1 MRVCMLNAIHVC
13 CLRDFDLCLETMVLV
28 SRPRSL
34 SRDHGIDLETNVLV
48 SSVLKFIYQ
57 GPDLDHCLSS
67 KGLDLGLDLASKGH
81 GLGLGSQGRD
91 LGLCS
96 QGQAIAVNI
105 TSSVY
110 LCVVADCLC
119 VSNRDIDLDY

>member
-1 MRVCMLNAIHVC
+1 M
-13 CLRDFDLCLETMVLV
+13 
-28 SRPRSL
+28 
-34 SRDHGIDLETNVLV
+34 SRDHGFGLETMIFVSRPWYWSRDHGLDLETNVLV
-48 SSVLKFIYQ
+48 SSVLKFIFQ
-57 GPDLDHCLSS
+57 GPDLDHSVSS
-67 KGLDLGLDLASKGH
+67 KGLDLALDLASKGH

-91 LGLCS
+91 LGICS